1 MEMGDYVVVF
11 EVLIIVKDVEMSEDV
26 INVVVSKVIKVF
38 NKEKFDFVW
47 VEIGYFQCLVCG
59 VYFESVFVIGSV
71 GFVGMYLMFK
81 VYNVQSIEYV
91 ERIVKVVVGK
101 VLKKVFLKVFE
112 IREFEYDGENG
123 IEVEELNGEDV

>member
-47 VEIGYFQCLVCG
+47 VEIGYF
-59 VYFESVFVIGSV
+59 
-71 GFVGMYLMFK
+71 
-81 VYNVQSIEYV
+81 
-91 ERIVKVVVGK
+91 
-101 VLKKVFLKVFE
+101 
-112 IREFEYDGENG
+112 
-123 IEVEELNGEDV
+123 